1 MIITATTR
9 MKITMGA
16 EFQRSFVY
24 LFCLPVEFMVLCQI
38 VANRVFIVFLMVA
51 VVVAIIMTGFRLAK
65 IVDRHKRNL
74 NQDIF
79 VGEQKLE

>member
-1 MIITATTR
+1 MAVAFWPPSS

-38 VANRVFIVFLMVA
+38 VANRVFIVFLMVT
-51 VVVAIIMTGFRLAK
+51 VIVAIIMTGFRLAK
-65 IVDRHKRNL
+65 IVDRHKKNAAL
-74 NQDIF
+74 ICIS
-79 VGEQKLE
+79 